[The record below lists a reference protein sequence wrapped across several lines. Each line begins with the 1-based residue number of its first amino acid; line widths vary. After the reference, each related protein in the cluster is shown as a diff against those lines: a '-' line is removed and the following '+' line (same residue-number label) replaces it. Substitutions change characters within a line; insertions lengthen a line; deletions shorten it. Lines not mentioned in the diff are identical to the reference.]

1 MTDAK
6 DPKLALFELY
16 LATAEKVSDRR
27 AQANTWML
35 SVNSAI
41 VALYGYLRADKMAL
55 GAAQKAVWLWAIP
68 AAGAIVCL
76 AWAALLTS
84 YRDLNRAKLAVLM
97 QIEADLPVALFTRE
111 RETYRREASVA
122 VEHRAPDPGLLR
134 PALRRHACRGS
145 RNQGQLIVIRSAPVV
160 RAPGRTDAF
169 VACFRNGR
177 SCAGFW
183 TPASRGAPLAPAA
196 GVEKAPRHEVAGS
209 LGPGGQPALW
219 GFAFR
224 VDYDG
229 GREAGARRPGWVWRG
244 GLEA

>member
-27 AQANTWML
+27 AEANTWML

-41 VALYGYLRADKMAL
+41 VALYGYLQGDKMAV

-84 YRDLNRAKLAVLM
+84 YRDLNRAKFAVLR

-111 RETYRREASVA
+111 RETYLRDRRRSLSNIERLIPGCFALLYVVMLVA
-122 VEHRAPDPGLLR
+122 AVVT
-134 PALRRHACRGS
+134 RGS
-145 RNQGQLIVIRSAPVV
+145 
-160 RAPGRTDAF
+160 
-169 VACFRNGR
+169 
-177 SCAGFW
+177 
-183 TPASRGAPLAPAA
+183 
-196 GVEKAPRHEVAGS
+196 
-209 LGPGGQPALW
+209 
-219 GFAFR
+219 
-224 VDYDG
+224 
-229 GREAGARRPGWVWRG
+229 
-244 GLEA
+244 